1 MKCSQCGNIF
11 EGALCPLCGT
21 SPVIQ
26 EPHIVNSPI
35 GPGQPALN
43 QINRPVYKKWWFWV
57 IIAVVAVGTIV
68 VLSNNSPSKS
78 GDEQSGSLTASN
90 TVNHT
95 STSENTSTDEDNK
108 NTGVTVADFREMD
121 RAAIQSWAEANNIDC
136 KITEAYSDSAAKGS
150 FISQSMNPGEII
162 GQGDTVEI
170 VFSLGNKPS
179 AEYENA
185 LKKAEMYAKTMHM
198 SKQGVYDQLTSE
210 YGENFLRQ
218 PPNMP
223 LTICRLIG
231 MPTPWKRQE
240 YIKKPCTCPKTPF
253 MLN

>member
-1 MKCSQCGNIF
+1 M
-11 EGALCPLCGT
+11 
-21 SPVIQ
+21 
-26 EPHIVNSPI
+26 
-35 GPGQPALN
+35 
-43 QINRPVYKKWWFWV
+43 

-210 YGENFLRQ
+210 YGEKFPATAAQ
-218 PPNMP
+218 YAIDNMQADWNANA
-223 LTICRLIG
+223 LEKARIY
-231 MPTPWKRQE
+231 Q
-240 YIKKPCTCPKTPF
+240 KTLHMSKNAIYAQLSSAF
-253 MLN
+253 GEKFTEAEAQYAIDHLDD